1 MYEAHFGLSGPPF
14 QLNPDPSFYYDSRG
28 HSHAL
33 AYLKYG
39 AHQGEGFIVVTGE
52 IGAGKTTVV
61 RTLLEG
67 LDPAKVVAAQIVS
80 SQLAAGELLRAIL
93 IAFGVPVTQDSKA
106 HLISTI
112 EAFLTQLAAEGRRAL
127 LIIDEAQN
135 LHREAIEELRMLSNF
150 QLGNHALLQSFLVG
164 QPELRTLLKSKAMEQ
179 LRQRI
184 SASCHLSPLD
194 CIDTRKYIEHRLA
207 RVDWKGNPHF
217 TIAAYERIHHW
228 TGGVPRRINRLCNR
242 LLLGAYLQG
251 LSEISEGLVV
261 ETATELRSEIG
272 ELSDMLPLEPASTS
286 PAVDVSTTARVRT
299 RPSTTAAVSAMQ
311 VDPTTLPVVVPPHAG
326 LVDPQGTL
334 LCLCDSPTG
343 FWQLAALSQVLS
355 EFTDLPALTIIHP
368 GAERST
374 GAVSDR
380 MLPVP
385 FGIAHLK
392 LEPGD
397 YAQVATA
404 ATARFDGLLAELA
417 PSAVLSCGN
426 DDVVLACTLLARKR
440 GLPVLRLDAGR
451 HRAAGDPEQLNAV
464 LLDRLADELFTQA
477 MADSHTLIRE
487 GVASDRVQCIG
498 SLVPKFVN
506 LAFPFMRGADK
517 ALANFGVEANALQG
531 GFALLSHRLPPHAD
545 ALQVVGRLMAVLSTI
560 AQEVPLIWPLR
571 ASERAALITAGA
583 ETQLAQAGVI
593 LVQDRGYTGSLNLLR
608 HARCLVMGPER
619 ELLEEAVALG
629 KFSVAIGEAAHA
641 GGSLGDKYSIVAG
654 FDPDLAGRA
663 ARAVISG
670 DGLEFDAPDFWDGS
684 AADRMA
690 RRLRLRLGLEQPR
703 VVRGLEVVQ

>member
-14 QLNPDPSFYYDSRG
+14 QLNPDPAFYYDSRG

-67 LDPAKVVAAQIVS
+67 LDSSKVVAAQIVS

-93 IAFGVPVTQDSKA
+93 IAFGVPVTHDSKA

-112 EAFLTQLAAEGRRAL
+112 EAFLTSLAAEGRRAL

-207 RVDWKGNPHF
+207 RVDWKGTPHF
-217 TIAAYERIHHW
+217 TIAAYERIHYW

-242 LLLGAYLQG
+242 LLLSAYLQN
-251 LSEISEGLVV
+251 LIEISEGLVV

-272 ELSDMLPLEPASTS
+272 ELSDMMPLEPASTS
-286 PAVDVSTTARVRT
+286 PPVELAVPRART
-299 RPSTTAAVSAMQ
+299 RPTAATVSMMG
-311 VDPTTLPVVVPPHAG
+311 VDPATLPVVVPPHAG
-326 LVDPQGTL
+326 LEHVTGSV
-334 LCLCDSPTG
+334 LCLCDTPTG
-343 FWQLAALSQVLS
+343 FWSLAALAQVLS
-355 EFTDLPALTIIHP
+355 EFTDLPPLTIVHP
-368 GAERST
+368 GADRTT

-385 FGIAHLK
+385 FGIAHMK
-392 LEPGD
+392 LEAGD
-397 YAQVATA
+397 YAEVASA
-404 ATARFDGLLAELA
+404 ATARFDGMLAEYA
-417 PSAVLSCGN
+417 PSAVISSGT

-440 GLPVLRLDAGR
+440 GLPVLRLDAGQ
-451 HRAAGDPEQLNAV
+451 HRANGDPEQLNAV
-464 LLDRLADELFTQA
+464 LLDRMADELFTPT

-487 GVASDRVQCIG
+487 GIASERVQCIG
-498 SLVPKFVN
+498 SLVPKFVS

-517 ALANFGVEANALQG
+517 ALANFGVEAGALQT
-531 GFALLSHRLPPHAD
+531 GFALLSHRLPAQLD
-545 ALQVVGRLMAVLSTI
+545 AMQVVGQLMPVLSAIT
-560 AQEVPLIWPLR
+560 QEVPLIWPLR
-571 ASERAALITAGA
+571 ASERAALITAGV
-583 ETQLAQAGVI
+583 ETDLAQAGVI

-619 ELLEEAVALG
+619 ELLGEAVALG
-629 KFSVAIGEAAHA
+629 KFSIAVGAAA
-641 GGSLGDKYSIVAG
+641 FGSDALGDKYSITVG
-654 FDPDLAGRA
+654 FNADLATRA
-663 ARAVISG
+663 ARAVIAG
-670 DGLEFDAPDFWDGS
+670 DGLDFDAPDFWDGS

-690 RRLRLRLGLEQPR
+690 RRLRLRLGLEQPKAI
-703 VVRGLEVVQ
+703 RGLEVVR